1 MPNNKQEYQNDS
13 KPYDSTLKALFG
25 ELVGEII
32 PCLLSDARLQEGL
45 PYNECNVEVN
55 RTTLSIDL
63 GYWILYKEYLA
74 ILNMEAQSGPDDDL
88 LARML
93 EYAINLYR
101 KYKRQWPIV
110 SVALFLFKCAIPEI
124 PFQIACGNDLFVEF
138 RPIIIRMWEMD
149 PQKVVDRQQ
158 RCLYPLLP
166 TMKDP
171 TVDLLKQALQE
182 MHEYDPSQF
191 PRHVEWFNTMLSRT
205 TTVLE
210 EDKRTVK
217 EHLRM
222 QYKLHPLLAEDPTI
236 QSVIAEGIAKG
247 EARAEARGIIK
258 GLQEGI
264 IDLINDHFPTQ
275 VVTRVQ
281 QTIAPSQ
288 NIEQLKK
295 LHRQIAR
302 AADEE
307 EIYALLTQYFPV
319 QDEEMKGEI
328 KGIQVSILDIAGARF
343 SSQVQA
349 QVQQAIAPIED
360 MELLRKFL
368 RQLACLSDEQEV
380 SALLEQC
387 FPSH

>member
-1 MPNNKQEYQNDS
+1 LPSQKQEYPSDS

-110 SVALFLFKCAIPEI
+110 SAALFLFKCAIPEI
-124 PFQIACGNDLFVEF
+124 PFRIACGDDLFVEF

-166 TMKDP
+166 TMKNL

-182 MHEYDPSQF
+182 MHEHDPSQF
-191 PRHVEWFNTMLSRT
+191 LHHAEWFNTMLSRT
-205 TTVLE
+205 TTVSE
-210 EDKRTVK
+210 EDKHLVK

-247 EARAEARGIIK
+247 EAEIEARGIIK

-264 IDLINDHFPTQ
+264 IDLINDHFPTP

-281 QTIAPSQ
+281 QTIASSK

-302 AADEE
+302 ASDEE
-307 EIYALLTQYFPV
+307 EVYALLSQYFPV
-319 QDEEMKGEI
+319 RDEETKVRIESL
-328 KGIQVSILDIAGARF
+328 QEAILDIAGARF
-343 SSQVQA
+343 SAQAQA
-349 QVQQAIAPIED
+349 QVQQAIAPIQD
-360 MELLRKFL
+360 VALLRKFHL
-368 RQLACLSDEQEV
+368 QLACLSDEEEV
-380 SALLEQC
+380 YPLLGQC
-387 FPSH
+387 FPTQ

>member
-1 MPNNKQEYQNDS
+1 
-13 KPYDSTLKALFG
+13 
-25 ELVGEII
+25 
-32 PCLLSDARLQEGL
+32 
-45 PYNECNVEVN
+45 
-55 RTTLSIDL
+55 
-63 GYWILYKEYLA
+63 
-74 ILNMEAQSGPDDDL
+74 MEAQSSPDDDL

-101 KYKRQWPIV
+101 KYKRKWPIV

-124 PFQIACGNDLFVEF
+124 PFRIACGDDLFIEF
-138 RPIIIRMWEMD
+138 RPIIIRMWKMD
-149 PQKVVDRQQ
+149 AQQVVDRQQ

-182 MHEYDPSQF
+182 MHEHDDPAQF
-191 PRHVEWFNTMLSRT
+191 LDHAKWFNTMLSRT
-205 TTVLE
+205 TTVSD
-210 EDKRTVK
+210 EDKKRVK

-222 QYKLHPLLAEDPTI
+222 QYQLHPLLAEDPTI
-236 QSVIAEGIAKG
+236 QSVITEELAKG
-247 EARAEARGIIK
+247 EAEIEARGETRGIIK

-288 NIEQLKK
+288 DIEQLKK
-295 LHRQIAR
+295 LLPQLAR
-302 AADEE
+302 ASDEE
-307 EIYALLTQYFPV
+307 EVYALLTQHFPV
-319 QDEEMKGEI
+319 QVEEIKGEI
-328 KGIQVSILDIAGARF
+328 KGIRVSILDIAGARF
-343 SSQVQA
+343 SAQVQA

-360 MELLRKFL
+360 IEMLRKFL

-380 SALLEQC
+380 SALLEQS
-387 FPSH
+387 FPTQ